1 MDPSK
6 ELTNMFKKRVENLEN
21 SKTKFVFH
29 DTTIEEFVQNP
40 DVEHVDVALFTHS
53 LQCIILYSLLLSNFI
68 DKIID
73 IIDKVIVL
81 EKIIDIAT
89 ITLII
94 VQAEDEGM
102 YLVQSR
108 FGDEVLK
115 RRAIHT
121 NNIHFLTNFIYI

>member
-6 ELTNMFKKRVENLEN
+6 ELTSMFKKRVENLEN